1 MRTKTR
7 ALSVFLALALIL
19 ALFGG
24 SALAE
29 DAAWLPEAMVEEQ
42 SFELEEETLTVFP
55 PLYPEGACP
64 MTPPVFPN
72 TGASELEDPEE
83 PERWDL

>member
-1 MRTKTR
+1 MSMTKPR
-7 ALSVFLALALIL
+7 KKRR
-19 ALFGG
+19 
-24 SALAE
+24 
-29 DAAWLPEAMVEEQ
+29 D
-42 SFELEEETLTVFP
+42 EEETLTVFP
-55 PLYPEGACP
+55 PLYPEGAFP